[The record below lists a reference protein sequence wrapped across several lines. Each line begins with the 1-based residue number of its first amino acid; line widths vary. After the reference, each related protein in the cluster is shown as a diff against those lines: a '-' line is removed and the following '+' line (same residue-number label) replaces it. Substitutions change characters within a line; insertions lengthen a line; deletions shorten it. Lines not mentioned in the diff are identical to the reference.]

1 MKFAIV
7 LSTHTMGLG
16 VIRSLGEKG
25 VPIIAV
31 YYDRADMGYLSRFVK
46 EKIYAP
52 HPDKDEQQF
61 INLLTDI
68 SKRFSGGVLIPTNDE
83 TLVAVSKYKERRN
96 MRWITD

>member
-31 YYDRADMGYLSRFVK
+31 YYDRAD
-46 EKIYAP
+46 
-52 HPDKDEQQF
+52 
-61 INLLTDI
+61 NLGWLL
-68 SKRFSGGVLIPTNDE
+68 GC
-83 TLVAVSKYKERRN
+83 RR
-96 MRWITD
+96 II